1 MLTSSF
7 EWKILDFFDQF
18 KCEFLN
24 KFFQYVSEI
33 FGIISIILI
42 LMLIYWCFSKEKAFP
57 MDSAECCVGCC
68 GLILFKL
75 RRRHQHQYQ

>member
-1 MLTSSF
+1 MLTYAF

-42 LMLIYWCFSKEKAFP
+42 LMLIF
-57 MDSAECCVGCC
+57 
-68 GLILFKL
+68 
-75 RRRHQHQYQ
+75 QHQTFHIYIILEKLYI